1 MFETKLLSPRIDAS
15 NEAPFYLA
23 ALGLFQSHGDFR
35 WEQVPQKMSV
45 HCVRSGRGQ
54 FQEDGETWE
63 VGPGDVF
70 VFRPGRH
77 YRYFDW
83 PGQPWRYDFLVFEG
97 DVDQVGRDV
106 LPPCP
111 FVVPDAPALMWEGI
125 ERIVEEY
132 RAERMSF
139 ARAARLAW
147 GFVETLGSDGGA
159 PATTGFA
166 EGVRAFVMRQE
177 VPFPT
182 VGQIAWQFGI
192 DRSTLYR
199 RFSAETGVSVKSWLS
214 GEQFRRSE
222 VLLRI
227 SDTPIQEVARICGF
241 RDPLYFSKAFRR
253 RHGMPPGA
261 WREAQAGRCAD
272 GPGS

>member
-1 MFETKLLSPRIDAS
+1 MFETELLSPRIESPAG
-15 NEAPFYLA
+15 APFHLA
-23 ALGLFQSHGDFR
+23 AVGLFQSLGNFR

-45 HCVRSGRGQ
+45 HCVRSGRGE
-54 FQEDGETWE
+54 FHEDGAVWE

-77 YRYFDW
+77 YRYFDR
-83 PGQPWRYDFLVFEG
+83 PGEPWRYDFLVFEG
-97 DVDQVGRDV
+97 AVEPVGSGV

-111 FVVPDAPALMWEGI
+111 FVTPPVPAAMWAGL
-125 ERIVEEY
+125 ERIVEAY
-132 RAERMSF
+132 RAERIGF
-139 ARAARLAW
+139 AQAARMGW
-147 GFVETLGSDGGA
+147 GFFETLAAQA
-159 PATTGFA
+159 PAAPSGFA
-166 EGVRAFVMRQE
+166 DEVRAFVMRQQ

-222 VLLRI
+222 TLLQI
-227 SDTPIQEVARICGF
+227 SDTPVQEVARICGF
-241 RDPLYFSKAFRR
+241 RDPLYFSKAFRSR
-253 RHGMPPGA
+253 YGLPPGQ
-261 WREAQAGRCAD
+261 WRERNRTT
-272 GPGS
+272 GSGSVSV